1 MRPKNLLFGFCPS
14 RAKPPTLRAT
24 ALRDVKGSVALAS
37 MALALVGCVPAAT
50 SSATPAPT
58 LDSKVTSDVLSG
70 QRGEPGRAGSEGP
83 RGERGPA
90 GLQGLSGPSGPAG
103 PSGAR
108 GERGAPGTSSSAYF
122 VRHRPLFDE
131 DGDVDNG
138 LEALWADSG
147 VTLSEGFGS
156 GNRYM
161 VAQSVVPLSLPAGNW
176 FVSARGVVQEGDRT
190 LDGLVCTISLDAVD
204 PPTNAEEYQELFLQ
218 AISLMS
224 VQEAGLGNDY
234 EVSGEGLADLDSP
247 GGVNFSCFATDLVVP
262 DDVASVENSL
272 ALSIEF
278 LDFFAI
284 ELSSITV
291 QSVGE

>member
-1 MRPKNLLFGFCPS
+1 MRPKNLLFGFFPS

-37 MALALVGCVPAAT
+37 VALALVGCVPAAA
-50 SSATPAPT
+50 SSATPAPP
-58 LDSKVTSDVLSG
+58 LDSRVTSDVVSG

-103 PSGAR
+103 PAGAR

-122 VRHRPLFDE
+122 VRHRPLFDQ
-131 DGDVDNG
+131 DGDVSNG
-138 LEALWADSG
+138 LEAFWVDSG
-147 VTLSEGFGS
+147 VTLSEGMGS
-156 GNRYM
+156 GNRFM
-161 VAQSVVPLSLPAGNW
+161 IAKSVVPLSLPAGNW
-176 FVSARGVVQEGDRT
+176 LVSASAVVQEGDRT
-190 LDGLVCTISLDAVD
+190 LDGLLCTISLDAVD
-204 PPTNAEEYQELFLQ
+204 PPSNAEEYQELFLQ

-224 VQEAGLGNDY
+224 VQEAGLGNHF
-234 EVSGEGLADLDSP
+234 EVSGDGLAELESP
-247 GGVNFSCFATDLVVP
+247 GDVKFSCFVTDLVAP
-262 DDVASVENSL
+262 DDVVSVEDSL

>member
-1 MRPKNLLFGFCPS
+1 
-14 RAKPPTLRAT
+14 
-24 ALRDVKGSVALAS
+24 VKGSVALAS
-37 MALALVGCVPAAT
+37 VALALVGCVPAAT

-122 VRHRPLFDE
+122 VRHRPLFDQ
-131 DGDVDNG
+131 DGDVSNG
-138 LEALWADSG
+138 LEAFWVDSG
-147 VTLSEGFGS
+147 VTLSEGLGA
-156 GNRYM
+156 GNRFM
-161 VAQSVVPLSLPAGNW
+161 IAQSVVPLSLPAGNW
-176 FVSARGVVQEGDRT
+176 LVSARGVVRGGNRSPDEP
-190 LDGLVCTISLDAVD
+190 LCVISLDGAV
-204 PPTNAEEYQELFLQ
+204 PPSSAEEYQELVLQ
-218 AISLMS
+218 AISLLS
-224 VQEAGLGNDY
+224 VRGGGLGNDF
-234 EVSGEGLADLDSP
+234 EVSGEGLAELESP
-247 GGVNFSCFATDLVVP
+247 GDVNFSCFVSEPVAP
-262 DDVASVENSL
+262 GDVESVKDSL
-272 ALSIEF
+272 ALTINF